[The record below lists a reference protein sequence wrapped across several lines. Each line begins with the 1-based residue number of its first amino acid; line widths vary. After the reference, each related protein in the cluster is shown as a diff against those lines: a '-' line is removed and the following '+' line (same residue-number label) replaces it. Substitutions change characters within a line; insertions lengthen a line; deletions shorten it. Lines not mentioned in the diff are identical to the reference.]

1 MMTEPLWWRRRR
13 FARGLADLRFEKR
26 TRFLFVGETMIRH
39 AWSSR
44 TVTATSGGVHGAT
57 TWSCLIAP
65 PSFPLVVAAGFL
77 RAGSDAIDLAA
88 IALPT
93 DKNPR
98 AAATTQK
105 RPARHFIG
113 TVRHINPQPSADSGR
128 LQPRSAQACRRA
140 RASQGQALRVAAK
153 TRPALT
159 GPARGGC

>member
-1 MMTEPLWWRRRR
+1 
-13 FARGLADLRFEKR
+13 
-26 TRFLFVGETMIRH
+26 MIRH
-39 AWSSR
+39 ASLSR

-77 RAGSDAIDLAA
+77 RAGSDTIDLAA

-98 AAATTQK
+98 AAATTEK

-113 TVRHINPQPSADSGR
+113 TVRHINPQPKH
-128 LQPRSAQACRRA
+128 QIPV
-140 RASQGQALRVAAK
+140 ASSPDPLKHAAV
-153 TRPALT
+153 L
-159 GPARGGC
+159 GPVKGKPL